1 MAKTRAQKKAE
12 AWARVGAMKGNATL
26 ADIEKAKAADR
37 ARKDAEAKVE
47 EIKQQLAEARAAAGV
62 TVSAERT
69 LRFFDEPDGTVR
81 VEDGETGEVLS
92 RFAQGEGGF
101 IRATVRSLVH
111 QRRIR
116 NLGPQVPFTL
126 TRWTNDT
133 LTLADPLTGRS
144 VEVSSFGPDN
154 RAVYAN
160 MLPPKA
166 KPETR

>member
-1 MAKTRAQKKAE
+1 MIVREYEKDEVTVSRTPLMLMGGIIAI
-12 AWARVGAMKGNATL
+12 TL
-26 ADIEKAKAADR
+26 ALTVSVRLGFFER
-37 ARKDAEAKVE
+37 EAVP
-47 EIKQQLAEARAAAGV
+47 AEARAAAGV

-81 VEDGETGEVLS
+81 VEDGATGEVLS

-101 IRATVRSLVH
+101 IRATARSLVH